1 MMYQE
6 AIMSD
11 SQTCAICISYSGV
24 SNELIETAKLLKN
37 NDVPIIAIT
46 SIGENDLSKISNVK
60 LSLTTREKSFSKIA
74 GFSTIE
80 SISLVLDI
88 LYSCY
93 FASNFDNHFAYKTK
107 VAESTEKRK
116 KTNIIIDE
124 ISD

>member
-1 MMYQE
+1 
-6 AIMSD
+6 MSD

-60 LSLTTREKSFSKIA
+60 LSLTTREKSYTKIA

-107 VAESTEKRK
+107 EFK
-116 KTNIIIDE
+116 KVWEDKLKKENKYYY
-124 ISD
+124 